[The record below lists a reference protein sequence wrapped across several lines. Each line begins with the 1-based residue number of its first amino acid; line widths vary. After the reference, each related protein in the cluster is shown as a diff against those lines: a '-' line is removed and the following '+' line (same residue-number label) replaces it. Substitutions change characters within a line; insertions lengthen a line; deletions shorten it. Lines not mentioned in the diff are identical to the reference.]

1 MLTDHD
7 SSKMLNKKHNRKKK
21 EILGEIDNI
30 QPKPSRDLM
39 EHRYIIKECE
49 FFHHLKGESIRPLS
63 IPKRN
68 PRVPLNLV
76 LFYLYNLSCH

>member
-7 SSKMLNKKHNRKKK
+7 SSKCLIRSTIGRKR
-21 EILGEIDNI
+21 ETLGEIDDV
-30 QPKPSRDLM
+30 QPKPSRGLM
-39 EHRYIIKECE
+39 EHRCIIKEFE
-49 FFHHLKGESIRPLS
+49 FIHNLKGESIRPLS

-76 LFYLYNLSCH
+76 LFYYA